1 MSDFYNY
8 FIKKK
13 VKAYICDLCMC
24 VCVYGGVSDFD
35 YYGYLHNQEI
45 IQTNLNLPKCSDFLA
60 IRITRWGYFYILT
73 TVFVRWNGRVFHILS
88 SLF

>member
-1 MSDFYNY
+1 MKSRFSERKRLKLSYQCFKMSDFYNY

-60 IRITRWGYFYILT
+60 IRITR
-73 TVFVRWNGRVFHILS
+73 
-88 SLF
+88 